1 MSTEQNT
8 YGEFIGK
15 RADAL
20 LGQITID
27 KSFFIQNDVK
37 RGLRNADGTG
47 VMAGVTRIG
56 STQGYFMRDGEKTA
70 MEGKLYYRGIDVAD
84 IVDGF
89 LKDGRP
95 GFEETAF
102 LLVLGK
108 LPNTAELETFR
119 GMLEEFRELPKG
131 FTEDMILPAPSV
143 NIMNKM
149 SRCVLA
155 LYSYDETPETDERDL
170 NRELTKALRL
180 LACGPIIAAHTYAAK
195 RHYFDGEGLYL
206 HRSQP
211 GYSMAENFLH
221 SVRRDNSFTA
231 EEARLLDLCMVLHAE
246 HGGGNNSAFA
256 CRVLTSSGTDIYSA
270 ISAAI
275 GSLKGPRHG
284 GANEKVIDMFS
295 HIKKDVKNWTNE
307 DEVADYL
314 DKILRKEAAAGD
326 GLIYGMGHAVYT
338 VSDPRAI
345 MLKELARSLAEKKGM
360 EDEFGLIETVEK
372 LAPYALGRAKGTRK
386 AEICANVDMY
396 SGLVYE
402 MLGIPQELFT
412 PLFAVARMAGWCA
425 HRLEEAWG
433 GGRIIRPAYKA
444 IALDEDY
451 VPLGDRA

>member
-1 MSTEQNT
+1 MSAEQIIYN
-8 YGEFIGK
+8 EFIHK
-15 RADAL
+15 HADAL
-20 LGQITID
+20 LGQIKVD
-27 KSFFIQNDVK
+27 KSLFVQNDVK

-47 VMAGVTRIG
+47 VMAGLTRIG
-56 STQGYFMRDGEKTA
+56 STQGYYMRDGEKKA

-89 LKDGRP
+89 LKDERP
-95 GFEETAF
+95 GFEETAY
-102 LLVLGK
+102 LLILGR
-108 LPNTAELETFR
+108 LPCASELETFR
-119 GMLEEFRELPKG
+119 LMLEDFRELPKG
-131 FTEDMILPAPSV
+131 FTENMILPAPSV

-149 SRCVLA
+149 SRSMLA
-155 LYSYDETPETDERDL
+155 LYSYDDEPETNEKDIE
-170 NRELTKALRL
+170 RELTKALRL
-180 LACGPIIAAHTYAAK
+180 LASSPIVVAHAYAAK

-221 SVRRDNSFTA
+221 SVRRDNSFTE

-284 GANEKVIDMFS
+284 GANEKVIEMFS
-295 HIKKDVKNWTNE
+295 YIKRDVKNWKDE
-307 DEVADYL
+307 DEVSDYL
-314 DKILRKEAAAGD
+314 DKILRGEAASGD

-338 VSDPRAI
+338 ISDPRAI
-345 MLKELARSLAEKKGM
+345 ILKSLARSLAEKKGM
-360 EDEFGLIETVEK
+360 SGEFELLETVEK
-372 LAPYALGRAKGTRK
+372 LAPYALGRAKGIKK

-402 MLGIPQELFT
+402 MLGIPHELYT

-444 IALDEDY
+444 IALDEAY
-451 VPLGDRA
+451 VPLSDR

>member
-1 MSTEQNT
+1 MTAEQSVYND
-8 YGEFIGK
+8 FIHK

-20 LGQITID
+20 YGQIIID
-27 KSFFIQNDVK
+27 KSHFIQNDVK

-47 VMAGVTRIG
+47 VMAGVTNIG
-56 STQGYFMRDGEKTA
+56 STQGYYLRDGEKTA
-70 MEGKLYYRGIDVAD
+70 MEGELYYRGINVAD

-89 LKDGRP
+89 LKDERP
-95 GFEETAF
+95 GFEETAY
-102 LLVLGK
+102 LLILGK
-108 LPNTAELETFR
+108 LPNKPELETFR
-119 GMLEEFRELPKG
+119 LMLEDFRELPKG
-131 FTEDMILPAPSV
+131 FTENMILPAPSV

-149 SRCVLA
+149 SRSILA
-155 LYSYDETPETDERDL
+155 LYSYDDEPEWDERHL
-170 NRELTKALRL
+170 EREMTKALRL
-180 LACGPIIAAHTYAAK
+180 LASCPIIVAHAYAAK

-221 SVRRDNSFTA
+221 SVRRDNCFTE

-256 CRVLTSSGTDIYSA
+256 CRVLTSSGTDIYSS
-270 ISAAI
+270 ISAAM

-284 GANEKVIDMFS
+284 GANEKVIEMFS
-295 HIKKDVKNWTNE
+295 YIKKDVGDWKDE
-307 DEVADYL
+307 DEVSSYL
-314 DKILRKEAAAGD
+314 DKILKGEAASGD

-338 VSDPRAI
+338 ISDPRAI
-345 MLKELARSLAEKKGM
+345 MLKDLARSLAVKKDMLG
-360 EDEFGLIETVEK
+360 EFELLETVEK
-372 LAPYALGRAKGTRK
+372 LAPYALGRAKGRRK

-402 MLGIPQELFT
+402 MLGIPQELYT

-433 GGRIIRPAYKA
+433 GGKIIRPAYKA
-444 IALDEDY
+444 IALDEGY
-451 VPLGDRA
+451 VPLADR